1 MYSTNQTSKE
11 LLPILEGVST
21 QNKPLLIIAEDIDG
35 EALATLIVNKMR
47 GTIRVAAVK
56 APDFG
61 DRRKLILEDIAILT
75 GGQVFSTDK
84 GMKLDKFSWDWKSLR
99 KEVVNYGVR
108 NSLLVAPMPTAS
120 TAQILGNNE
129 AFEPFTTNLYLR
141 RTLGGEFVVI
151 NKHLVNDLLKIGM
164 WSDSIKNKLIFENG
178 SVQNIPEIP
187 TELKEIYKTVWEM
200 SQKRIL
206 QMAANR
212 SVFIDQS
219 QSLNLF
225 IDNVT
230 KPKLLA
236 AHIYGWKLG
245 LKTGMYYLRTRA
257 AVDAIKTLGV
267 DISATQKIEGSITQT
282 TQAPTAPTNSIHFEQ
297 NETALSMKPSDSP
310 FECEGCGS

>member
-1 MYSTNQTSKE
+1 
-11 LLPILEGVST
+11 
-21 QNKPLLIIAEDIDG
+21 
-35 EALATLIVNKMR
+35 
-47 GTIRVAAVK
+47 
-56 APDFG
+56 
-61 DRRKLILEDIAILT
+61 
-75 GGQVFSTDK
+75 
-84 GMKLDKFSWDWKSLR
+84 
-99 KEVVNYGVR
+99 
-108 NSLLVAPMPTAS
+108 
-120 TAQILGNNE
+120 
-129 AFEPFTTNLYLR
+129 
-141 RTLGGEFVVI
+141 
-151 NKHLVNDLLKIGM
+151 
-164 WSDSIKNKLIFENG
+164 
-178 SVQNIPEIP
+178 
-187 TELKEIYKTVWEM
+187 M